1 MTSYGDVRKIIDDI
15 SNIFKIVKTI
25 CNASRE
31 RRVLG
36 EQVCVL
42 MEDVQNTASKLDP
55 SKSDYRRLVLT
66 HQQLDHLAAQL
77 RPPNSR
83 TRRFMASLAWPKEMR
98 DFNEIIERSAEIN
111 NTVQTNLVAD
121 TTRSIARRIQ
131 KTERDSKIEQF
142 ILLNAPE
149 VSKKILLQPAGLDLV
164 QGTGEWIF
172 GYQKFKKWLQS
183 RDGCLWIK
191 GTAGCVSA
199 FSNVSRRKGI
209 LSPLRWPMSSVVIKS
224 TGYRDLQDPMDIAMS
239 FWKHLID
246 QIREYNRHFDPRLTR
261 LKMPG
266 LEKEA
271 FNEKPR
277 LSDKELRKQQKQQF
291 FLHAVTTSDIT
302 LILDGLDEIP
312 RNQQSQVISSRETI
326 QKIIQIEEVYERAL
340 DRLQK
345 NSAERKRTDGR
356 LSKAIHAIFWVAYA
370 KNTLLRKQ
378 LKQALAWIDREP
390 KESSDWTTTVIDDLT
405 SGLVVTRN
413 DDSVALVHKTLSEYL
428 EQTTTRE
435 KWFPTIEKHI
445 PTVLLR
451 LLRYLVRQ
459 KSDMYSGTAQFLTA
473 YPLCLFALQNWG
485 LGLEKALS
493 LGDSLC
499 EDVRAFL
506 RVPFHDWSQE
516 LQQEARNF
524 FKDNAL
530 VWRDQYE
537 HLPRDFSSPGTVS
550 ALYWVVKFQ
559 LTTLIEEFSDCTS
572 ECLVQDPLPI
582 LPLGLAAGLGHVD
595 TVQKLLDIGAKVDVP
610 SGANRM
616 VKPPLYDAFWMDE
629 LPTAKLLLNH
639 GADPTPRRGENGQSP
654 IDVLYLQHRDA
665 CCDFFASHIS
675 GSAPTRTQELQYL
688 VRTGYAE
695 DLQRAINEGLDV
707 NHPCENGKTAL
718 DYAMEMGDS
727 KIIEILQSSNARA
740 NLQWPARETAVYP
753 YKSNLPDLA
762 IAPIAQGCREWD
774 NAFSMWQFKEEV
786 LLEIPVNWTDPVQCI
801 ILNPFPTTKAIQ
813 TAPRIKIP
821 TLACA
826 AVWIF
831 A

>member
-1 MTSYGDVRKIIDDI
+1 MDG
-15 SNIFKIVKTI
+15 IV
-25 CNASRE
+25 E
-31 RRVLG
+31 L
-36 EQVCVL
+36 
-42 MEDVQNTASKLDP
+42 ED
-55 SKSDYRRLVLT
+55 SDY
-66 HQQLDHLAAQL
+66 QA
-77 RPPNSR
+77 
-83 TRRFMASLAWPKEMR
+83 
-98 DFNEIIERSAEIN
+98 EIIYALPT
-111 NTVQTNLVAD
+111 TV
-121 TTRSIARRIQ
+121 
-131 KTERDSKIEQF
+131 
-142 ILLNAPE
+142 
-149 VSKKILLQPAGLDLV
+149 
-164 QGTGEWIF
+164 
-172 GYQKFKKWLQS
+172 
-183 RDGCLWIK
+183 
-191 GTAGCVSA
+191 
-199 FSNVSRRKGI
+199 
-209 LSPLRWPMSSVVIKS
+209 
-224 TGYRDLQDPMDIAMS
+224 
-239 FWKHLID
+239 
-246 QIREYNRHFDPRLTR
+246 
-261 LKMPG
+261 
-266 LEKEA
+266 
-271 FNEKPR
+271 
-277 LSDKELRKQQKQQF
+277 
-291 FLHAVTTSDIT
+291 
-302 LILDGLDEIP
+302 
-312 RNQQSQVISSRETI
+312 
-326 QKIIQIEEVYERAL
+326 EEVYERAL

-378 LKQALAWIDREP
+378 LKEALAWIDRKP

-485 LGLEKALS
+485 LGMEKALS

-550 ALYWVVKFQ
+550 ALYRVVKFQ

-774 NAFSMWQFKEEV
+774 NGFSMWQFKEEV

>member
-1 MTSYGDVRKIIDDI
+1 MDE
-15 SNIFKIVKTI
+15 IVE
-25 CNASRE
+25 S
-31 RRVLG
+31 
-36 EQVCVL
+36 
-42 MEDVQNTASKLDP
+42 ED
-55 SKSDYRRLVLT
+55 SD
-66 HQQLDHLAAQL
+66 HQA
-77 RPPNSR
+77 
-83 TRRFMASLAWPKEMR
+83 
-98 DFNEIIERSAEIN
+98 EIIHALPT
-111 NTVQTNLVAD
+111 TV
-121 TTRSIARRIQ
+121 
-131 KTERDSKIEQF
+131 E
-142 ILLNAPE
+142 
-149 VSKKILLQPAGLDLV
+149 
-164 QGTGEWIF
+164 
-172 GYQKFKKWLQS
+172 
-183 RDGCLWIK
+183 
-191 GTAGCVSA
+191 
-199 FSNVSRRKGI
+199 
-209 LSPLRWPMSSVVIKS
+209 
-224 TGYRDLQDPMDIAMS
+224 
-239 FWKHLID
+239 
-246 QIREYNRHFDPRLTR
+246 
-261 LKMPG
+261 
-266 LEKEA
+266 EA
-271 FNEKPR
+271 
-277 LSDKELRKQQKQQF
+277 
-291 FLHAVTTSDIT
+291 
-302 LILDGLDEIP
+302 
-312 RNQQSQVISSRETI
+312 
-326 QKIIQIEEVYERAL
+326 YERAL

-345 NSAERKRTDGR
+345 NSAKRKRTDGR

-370 KNTLLRKQ
+370 KNTLSRKQ

-390 KESSDWTTTVIDDLT
+390 RESSDWTTTVIDDLT

-473 YPLCLFALQNWG
+473 YPLCSFALQNWG
-485 LGLEKALS
+485 LGLEKPLS
-493 LGDSLC
+493 LGDSLR

-524 FKDNAL
+524 LKDNAL
-530 VWRDQYE
+530 VWRDQHE
-537 HLPRDFSSPGTVS
+537 HLPRDFFSPGTVS

-654 IDVLYLQHRDA
+654 IDILYLQHRDA

-753 YKSNLPDLA
+753 YRSNLPDLA
-762 IAPIAQGCREWD
+762 IAPIAQGRREWE
-774 NAFSMWQFKEEV
+774 NGFSMWQFKEEV
-786 LLEIPVNWTDPVQCI
+786 LLEIPVNCTDPVQCI
-801 ILNPFPTTKAIQ
+801 IFESVSCDQGYTNCPEDQDTDIGLRSRLDFRVKDGSEYSFPFVIQNNVHASLEKRLHTNIWNLSEVEIHDPGKA
-813 TAPRIKIP
+813 
-821 TLACA
+821 A
-826 AVWIF
+826 AVRDIRESSILQILGVAWGTGWRNTIYSIQVSVYSHEVDKRSF
-831 A
+831 SASDIGST

>member
-1 MTSYGDVRKIIDDI
+1 MT
-15 SNIFKIVKTI
+15 
-25 CNASRE
+25 
-31 RRVLG
+31 L
-36 EQVCVL
+36 L
-42 MEDVQNTASKLDP
+42 
-55 SKSDYRRLVLT
+55 
-66 HQQLDHLAAQL
+66 
-77 RPPNSR
+77 
-83 TRRFMASLAWPKEMR
+83 
-98 DFNEIIERSAEIN
+98 
-111 NTVQTNLVAD
+111 
-121 TTRSIARRIQ
+121 
-131 KTERDSKIEQF
+131 DSKIEQF

-172 GYQKFKKWLQS
+172 GDQKFKKWLQS

-191 GTAGCVSA
+191 GTAGCGKTGLVFGIFERLKSETDPLTSQVA
-199 FSNVSRRKGI
+199 HVFCSHQINVI
-209 LSPLRWPMSSVVIKS
+209 
-224 TGYRDLQDPMDIAMS
+224 RDLQDPMDIVMS

-266 LEKEA
+266 LEKET

-277 LSDKELRKQQKQQF
+277 LSDKELRKQQKQQL

-312 RNQQSQVISSRETI
+312 RTQQSQVISSLETI
-326 QKIIQIEEVYERAL
+326 QKIDQSCNRKCRLLVLSRPYEQIRTYLEDYPEIWMAAPKEDLKLYILERFRLAHQTPDDKIHALLPDLLERCQNFFILARLFMDEIVESEDSDHQVEIIHALPSTVEEAYERAL

-345 NSAERKRTDGR
+345 NSAKRKRTDGR
-356 LSKAIHAIFWVAYA
+356 LSKAIHVIFLVAYA
-370 KNTLLRKQ
+370 KNTLSRKQ

-451 LLRYLVRQ
+451 FLRYLVRQ

-473 YPLCLFALQNWG
+473 YPLCPFALQNWG
-485 LGLEKALS
+485 LGLEKPLS

-524 FKDNAL
+524 LKDNAL
-530 VWRDQYE
+530 VWRDQHE

-616 VKPPLYDAFWMDE
+616 VKPPLYDAFWMNE

-665 CCDFFASHIS
+665 CCDFFSSHIS

-695 DLQRAINEGLDV
+695 ELQRAINEGLDV

-718 DYAMEMGDS
+718 DYAIEMVAGTGDS
-727 KIIEILQSSNARA
+727 SL
-740 NLQWPARETAVYP
+740 
-753 YKSNLPDLA
+753 
-762 IAPIAQGCREWD
+762 
-774 NAFSMWQFKEEV
+774 
-786 LLEIPVNWTDPVQCI
+786 PVQVK
-801 ILNPFPTTKAIQ
+801 PA
-813 TAPRIKIP
+813 
-821 TLACA
+821 
-826 AVWIF
+826 
-831 A
+831 

>member
-1 MTSYGDVRKIIDDI
+1 MT
-15 SNIFKIVKTI
+15 
-25 CNASRE
+25 
-31 RRVLG
+31 L
-36 EQVCVL
+36 L
-42 MEDVQNTASKLDP
+42 
-55 SKSDYRRLVLT
+55 
-66 HQQLDHLAAQL
+66 
-77 RPPNSR
+77 
-83 TRRFMASLAWPKEMR
+83 
-98 DFNEIIERSAEIN
+98 
-111 NTVQTNLVAD
+111 
-121 TTRSIARRIQ
+121 
-131 KTERDSKIEQF
+131 DSKIEQF

-149 VSKKILLQPAGLDLV
+149 VSRKILLKLAGLDLV

-172 GYQKFKKWLQS
+172 GDQKFKKWLQS

-191 GTAGCVSA
+191 GTAGCGKTGLA
-199 FSNVSRRKGI
+199 FGI
-209 LSPLRWPMSSVVIKS
+209 FERLKAETDPLTSQVAHVFCSHQIN
-224 TGYRDLQDPMDIAMS
+224 GIRDLQDPMDIVMS

-261 LKMPG
+261 LTMLG
-266 LEKEA
+266 QDKET

-277 LSDKELRKQQKQQF
+277 LSDKELRKQQKQQL
-291 FLHAVTTSDIT
+291 FLHAVTTT
-302 LILDGLDEIP
+302 
-312 RNQQSQVISSRETI
+312 
-326 QKIIQIEEVYERAL
+326 
-340 DRLQK
+340 
-345 NSAERKRTDGR
+345 
-356 LSKAIHAIFWVAYA
+356 YA
-370 KNTLLRKQ
+370 KNTLSRKQ

-473 YPLCLFALQNWG
+473 YPLCPFALQNWG
-485 LGLEKALS
+485 LGLEKPLS
-493 LGDSLC
+493 LGDLLC

-524 FKDNAL
+524 LKDKAL

-550 ALYWVVKFQ
+550 ALYWVVKFR

-572 ECLVQDPLPI
+572 EGLVQDPLPI

-595 TVQKLLDIGAKVDVP
+595 TVQKLLDIGAKVNVP

-616 VKPPLYDAFWMDE
+616 VNPPLYDAFWTDE

-675 GSAPTRTQELQYL
+675 GSAPTQTQELQYL

-695 DLQRAINEGLDV
+695 ELQRAIYEGLDV
-707 NHPCENGKTAL
+707 NHPCENGKTAP
-718 DYAMEMGDS
+718 DYAKEMGDS
-727 KIIEILQSSNARA
+727 NVIEILQSSNARA

-753 YKSNLPDLA
+753 YRSNLPDLA
-762 IAPIAQGCREWD
+762 IAPIAQGRREWD
-774 NAFSMWQFKEEV
+774 NGFSLWQFKEEV
-786 LLEIPVNWTDPVQCI
+786 LLEIPVNCTDP
-801 ILNPFPTTKAIQ
+801 PA
-813 TAPRIKIP
+813 
-821 TLACA
+821 
-826 AVWIF
+826 
-831 A
+831 

>member
-83 TRRFMASLAWPKEMR
+83 TRRLMASLAWPKEMR
-98 DFNEIIERSAEIN
+98 DFNDIIERSAEIN

-191 GTAGCVSA
+191 GTAGC
-199 FSNVSRRKGI
+199 
-209 LSPLRWPMSSVVIKS
+209 
-224 TGYRDLQDPMDIAMS
+224 
-239 FWKHLID
+239 
-246 QIREYNRHFDPRLTR
+246 
-261 LKMPG
+261 
-266 LEKEA
+266 
-271 FNEKPR
+271 
-277 LSDKELRKQQKQQF
+277 
-291 FLHAVTTSDIT
+291 
-302 LILDGLDEIP
+302 
-312 RNQQSQVISSRETI
+312 
-326 QKIIQIEEVYERAL
+326 
-340 DRLQK
+340 
-345 NSAERKRTDGR
+345 
-356 LSKAIHAIFWVAYA
+356 AYA

-378 LKQALAWIDREP
+378 LKEALAWIDRKP

-485 LGLEKALS
+485 LGMEKALS

-550 ALYWVVKFQ
+550 ALYRVVKFQ

-774 NAFSMWQFKEEV
+774 NGFSMWQFKEEV

>member
-1 MTSYGDVRKIIDDI
+1 MLK
-15 SNIFKIVKTI
+15 
-25 CNASRE
+25 
-31 RRVLG
+31 
-36 EQVCVL
+36 
-42 MEDVQNTASKLDP
+42 
-55 SKSDYRRLVLT
+55 
-66 HQQLDHLAAQL
+66 
-77 RPPNSR
+77 
-83 TRRFMASLAWPKEMR
+83 
-98 DFNEIIERSAEIN
+98 RSAEIN

-149 VSKKILLQPAGLDLV
+149 VSRKILLQLAGLDLV

-172 GYQKFKKWLQS
+172 GDQKFKKWLQS

-191 GTAGCVSA
+191 GTAGCGKTGLA
-199 FSNVSRRKGI
+199 FGI
-209 LSPLRWPMSSVVIKS
+209 FERLKAETDPLTSQVAHVFCSHQIN
-224 TGYRDLQDPMDIAMS
+224 GIRDLQDPMDIVMS

-261 LKMPG
+261 LTMPG
-266 LEKEA
+266 QEKET

-277 LSDKELRKQQKQQF
+277 LSDKELRKQQKQQL
-291 FLHAVTTSDIT
+291 FLHAVTTT
-302 LILDGLDEIP
+302 
-312 RNQQSQVISSRETI
+312 
-326 QKIIQIEEVYERAL
+326 
-340 DRLQK
+340 
-345 NSAERKRTDGR
+345 
-356 LSKAIHAIFWVAYA
+356 YA
-370 KNTLLRKQ
+370 KNTLSRKQ

-451 LLRYLVRQ
+451 LLRYLV
-459 KSDMYSGTAQFLTA
+459 
-473 YPLCLFALQNWG
+473 
-485 LGLEKALS
+485 
-493 LGDSLC
+493 
-499 EDVRAFL
+499 
-506 RVPFHDWSQE
+506 
-516 LQQEARNF
+516 
-524 FKDNAL
+524 
-530 VWRDQYE
+530 
-537 HLPRDFSSPGTVS
+537 
-550 ALYWVVKFQ
+550 VKFR

-595 TVQKLLDIGAKVDVP
+595 TVQKLLDIGAKVNVP

-616 VKPPLYDAFWMDE
+616 VNPPLYDAFWMDE
-629 LPTAKLLLNH
+629 LPTAKLLLNY

-675 GSAPTRTQELQYL
+675 GSAPTQTQELQYL
-688 VRTGYAE
+688 VRRGYAE
-695 DLQRAINEGLDV
+695 ELQRAIYEGLDV

-727 KIIEILQSSNARA
+727 NIIETLQSSNARA

-753 YKSNLPDLA
+753 YRSNLPDLA
-762 IAPIAQGCREWD
+762 IAPIAQGRREWD
-774 NAFSMWQFKEEV
+774 SGFSLWQFKEEV
-786 LLEIPVNWTDPVQCI
+786 LLEIPVNCTDPVQCI
-801 ILNPFPTTKAIQ
+801 IFECVSCDQGYTNCPEDQDTYIGLRSRLDFRVKDGSEYSFPFVI
-813 TAPRIKIP
+813 
-821 TLACA
+821 
-826 AVWIF
+826 
-831 A
+831 